1 MDVDL
6 SVPILLDG
14 ATATNL
20 FENLVPQDICVE
32 QWIFGA
38 SAKGSSTLQKQYAA
52 IGSQILYAPD
62 VRSFYSAS

>member
-20 FENLVPQDICVE
+20 FENLVPQDVCVE
-32 QWIFGA
+32 QWILEHPQ
-38 SAKGSSTLQKQYAA
+38 KLIDLQKQYAA

-62 VRSFYSAS
+62 RKSVV